1 MNEESYSAYMKWQS
15 NYSNVWA
22 LFSGFTFTAINI
34 ILTQFPNLSDIRA
47 QTTLF
52 ILTVLLDTFLFQL
65 YTRRYIIENC
75 VRIGPPLPKTFSAAT
90 SKTLTFLAE
99 HLSWVLLGVAVLLLF
114 LLWNLV
120 YLAAASGV
128 VGILF
133 VIFAYTAYVK
143 PFEKLFKE
151 RPIIRK

>member
-1 MNEESYSAYMKWQS
+1 MNDESYPAYMRWQS
-15 NYSNVWA
+15 NYSSTWA

-65 YTRRYIIENC
+65 YSRRYIIENC
-75 VRIGPPLPKTFSAAT
+75 VRIAPPLPKTFTAAT
-90 SKTLTFLAE
+90 SKAQTFLAE
-99 HLSWVLLGVAVLLLF
+99 HLCWILLGVAVLLIF

-133 VIFAYTAYVK
+133 IILTYTTYVR